1 MLLTCVFISVVQ
13 SMIGWYSMGISRAT
27 RPKSLNCFVTNH
39 NFYYK
44 INVIKVGSQF
54 SQFFTKIRCVFTLES
69 IDHLTQ
75 VCGWSQ
81 SHQLKDI
88 VHSMNCTTKQVTYDQ
103 LGYDGMGVSSDVV
116 RALYI
121 IRQLGIWW
129 VKFFTLSNLQCKL
142 PKNQEN
148 CFFSKSQ
155 PLQTLTCFSGIHNEK
170 SQQLIIY
177 MLFSTAYH

>member
-1 MLLTCVFISVVQ
+1 MCIHIRIHWSSDLGVW
-13 SMIGWYSMGISRAT
+13 M
-27 RPKSLNCFVTNH
+27 VTIPSTQGH
-39 NFYYK
+39 CTFDELH
-44 INVIKVGSQF
+44 IKVGN
-54 SQFFTKIRCVFTLES
+54 TWLAGLWR
-69 IDHLTQ
+69 
-75 VCGWSQ
+75 
-81 SHQLKDI
+81 
-88 VHSMNCTTKQVTYDQ
+88 
-103 LGYDGMGVSSDVV
+103 DGVGVSSDSV

-177 MLFSTAYH
+177 MLFSTAYHWDKWSESAWQCVIWWLHLNRKHHLKGIK